1 MTDEETK
8 EICVDL
14 LNTIKIPRNM
24 NLLQQKLPASKYDS
38 KNKFEES
45 DEDYNE
51 DFEKD
56 DYEKLR
62 RVINIYHC

>member
-1 MTDEETK
+1 
-8 EICVDL
+8 
-14 LNTIKIPRNM
+14 M

-62 RVINIYHC
+62 RVINIYHCYNYFRNQEIVKETKVRVK